1 MWEVMNGMTNGMR
14 NRFMPRRRNNM
25 GTMTAMLVG
34 ASVGIA
40 AWEAMRR
47 GNVPSRIN
55 NRAQNMAGNSA
66 EQVAEKVMNQLDDS
80 E

>member
-1 MWEVMNGMTNGMR
+1 MWEMMNGMTNGVR

-47 GNVPSRIN
+47 GNVTSRIN
-55 NRAQNMAGNSA
+55 NRAQSMAQDNA
-66 EQVAEKVMNQLDDS
+66 EQIAEKVMNQLDD
-80 E
+80 EE

>member
-1 MWEVMNGMTNGMR
+1 MWEMMNGMRSRM
-14 NRFMPRRRNNM
+14 MPRRRGGMN
-25 GTMTAMLVG
+25 TMTAMLVG

-47 GNVPSRIN
+47 GNVVGRMNPGGGSSN
-55 NRAQNMAGNSA
+55 G
-66 EQVAEKVMNQLDDS
+66 AEKIAENVLNSMD

>member
-1 MWEVMNGMTNGMR
+1 MWEMMNGMANGVR
-14 NRFMPRRRNNM
+14 RRLMPRRRSGV

-47 GNVPSRIN
+47 GQVGARLGSSMSS
-55 NRAQNMAGNSA
+55 AASQSSA
-66 EQVAEKVMNQLDDS
+66 ERIAAEVLDEIDD
-80 E
+80 

>member
-1 MWEVMNGMTNGMR
+1 MWEFMNGMTDGIRSRM
-14 NRFMPRRRNNM
+14 MPRRRNGM
-25 GTMTAMLVG
+25 GTMTAMLIG

-47 GNVPSRIN
+47 NQWMPRQLGNNPADI
-55 NRAQNMAGNSA
+55 
-66 EQVAEKVMNQLDDS
+66 AEKVMENLQ

>member
-1 MWEVMNGMTNGMR
+1 MWEMMNGMANGVR
-14 NRFMPRRRNNM
+14 RRFMPRRRNGM

-47 GNVPSRIN
+47 GQITSRL
-55 NRAQNMAGNSA
+55 GNLGSGSQSSA
-66 EQVAEKVMNQLDDS
+66 ERIASEVLD
-80 E
+80 EIEG